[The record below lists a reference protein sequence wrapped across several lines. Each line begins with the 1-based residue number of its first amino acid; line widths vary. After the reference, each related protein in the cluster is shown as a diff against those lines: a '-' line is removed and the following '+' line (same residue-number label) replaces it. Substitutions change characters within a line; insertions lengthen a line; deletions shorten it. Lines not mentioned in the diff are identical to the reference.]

1 MKHKIFLLI
10 ITISIFSRLSA
21 QKQQLFLLAGQSN
34 AVGQGDS
41 TQSAI
46 CLPGTAYEYKA
57 ISNECTSLK
66 DPVGEKWE
74 LFQKAGS
81 GSVAPAFA
89 KRLNELTGFKINIV
103 AAARGGAS
111 CNVKAEMG
119 DYGTWDETGK
129 NTLFADAIAKTKMAV
144 KQTNTA
150 LSGIIWMQ
158 GERDAN
164 AILNKQMTVDEYQ
177 ESLENVIH
185 RFRKEFGKKM
195 PFYIVLTGNQTDK
208 TTEGSVA
215 VQNAQ
220 QAVAKKLKQVYIAYD
235 KTPTFPEKKWL
246 KDNVHY
252 NQTALND
259 IGEKVAETVF
269 EHAFTQ
275 KEKAKLESQRPIDYN
290 FGAMLQP
297 VPLENRFIDEEY
309 AIWCGSVIKDK
320 NGKFYML
327 YSRWPRNEG
336 HQSWIYSSEIAL
348 AKADKP
354 EGPYKHVKVVLP
366 ARGSNYWDGVVT
378 HNPYITFYKG
388 KYYLYHMGTTGT
400 SERNATNWWVQRNHQ
415 RIGVAVA
422 TDIEGDWKRFDK
434 PVLSNNEKDSTSYD
448 AMMVSNPAI
457 TFNDKGGVLM
467 VYKQVC
473 KNGTLKGG
481 RVRFGVAKA
490 KSPLGPFV
498 KYPNTIF
505 ESKDSVSSHMEAEDP
520 FMWFQKGYYYAIVRD
535 VVGKFTGDSGA
546 LALMVSKNGIDWEP
560 AKHPLVIGSSFAW
573 ADGTQS
579 GIAIER
585 PWVYFENGV
594 PKFLYGAMG
603 VDKKRSHTFNVAIP
617 LK

>member
-1 MKHKIFLLI
+1 MKKKFFI
-10 ITISIFSRLSA
+10 IIFSIVILSGFSSF
-21 QKQQLFLLAGQSN
+21 KQLLPF
-34 AVGQGDS
+34 VGQRNNVGCDS
-41 TQSAI
+41 I
-46 CLPGTAYEYKA
+46 K
-57 ISNECTSLK
+57 
-66 DPVGEKWE
+66 
-74 LFQKAGS
+74 
-81 GSVAPAFA
+81 
-89 KRLNELTGFKINIV
+89 
-103 AAARGGAS
+103 
-111 CNVKAEMG
+111 
-119 DYGTWDETGK
+119 
-129 NTLFADAIAKTKMAV
+129 
-144 KQTNTA
+144 
-150 LSGIIWMQ
+150 
-158 GERDAN
+158 
-164 AILNKQMTVDEYQ
+164 
-177 ESLENVIH
+177 
-185 RFRKEFGKKM
+185 
-195 PFYIVLTGNQTDK
+195 
-208 TTEGSVA
+208 
-215 VQNAQ
+215 
-220 QAVAKKLKQVYIAYD
+220 
-235 KTPTFPEKKWL
+235 
-246 KDNVHY
+246 
-252 NQTALND
+252 
-259 IGEKVAETVF
+259 
-269 EHAFTQ
+269 
-275 KEKAKLESQRPIDYN
+275 KAKLASQQLIDYN

-297 VPLENRFIDEEY
+297 VPLENRFIDEQF

-327 YSRWPRNEG
+327 YSRWPRKDG

-354 EGPYKHVKVVLP
+354 EGPYKHLKVVLP
-366 ARGSNYWDGVVT
+366 ARGSKYWDGVVT

-400 SERNATNWWVQRNHQ
+400 SERSPTNWWVQRNHQ

-434 PVLSNNEKDSTSYD
+434 PVLSNNEKDSTAYD

-505 ESKDSVSSHMEAEDP
+505 ESKDSTSSHMEAEDP
-520 FMWFQKGYYYAIVRD
+520 FIWFQKDYYYAIVRD
-535 VVGKFTGDSGA
+535 VVGKFTGDTGA